1 MPWLS
6 EDLRWEV
13 QTDETKEIER
23 PDEDEPWP
31 LRVLAESLGLRFPDS
46 EDPEYFE

>member
-6 EDLRWEV
+6 EEPGWDEA
-13 QTDETKEIER
+13 TDQATEES
-23 PDEDEPWP
+23 DEDEPRR

-46 EDPEYFE
+46 EDPDYFE